1 MAKRRVGIMLLLICF
16 WLNLM
21 LFPVQAAST
30 EDAKEPIAL
39 DRTCT
44 LTISYRCDGAACA
57 GVSVEL
63 YRIADVSADFQYTLT
78 EAFQNSRLTLNGV
91 QTVGEWNVIRATLE
105 SYILGN
111 RIPEDARA
119 ETDRSGKVRF
129 DGLKPGLY
137 LAIPEPVIEDDLT
150 CIFDSALVALPGLGE
165 DGLWQYRVEV
175 TAKSEILPP
184 LKPNETKEFRIL
196 KLWKGD
202 DHGAHRPRSIQVEI
216 FRNGKSYETVT
227 LSEKNNW
234 SYSWS
239 APADGAKWMVIER
252 NIPEGY
258 AVSVEKRGTTFII
271 TNTLCPEPPGGDHPT
286 EKPPTNPT
294 NPTEKPNPR
303 PPAPDEP
310 KTGDT
315 PHILL
320 YTVLMYASGIILVLL
335 ALTGKRK
342 RA

>member
-1 MAKRRVGIMLLLICF
+1 MAKRRVGIILLLICF
-16 WLNLM
+16 CLNLM
-21 LFPVQAAST
+21 LFPVRAAST

-44 LTISYRCDGAACA
+44 LSISYRCDGAACA

-105 SYILGN
+105 SYIQGN
-111 RIPEDARA
+111 RIQEDAQG
-119 ETDRSGKVRF
+119 ESDRTGNVRF

-184 LKPNETKEFRIL
+184 VKPNETTEFRVL

-202 DHGAHRPRSIQVEI
+202 DHGTHRPRSIQVEI
-216 FRNGKSYETVT
+216 FRNGESYDTVI

-252 NIPEGY
+252 DIPEGY
-258 AVSVEKRGTTFII
+258 TVSVEKRGTTFVI
-271 TNTLCPEPPGGDHPT
+271 TNTLVEDDHPT
-286 EKPPTNPT
+286 PKPPT
-294 NPTEKPNPR
+294 NPTEKPTPK

-320 YTVLMYASGIILVLL
+320 YTVLMYASGILLVLL